1 MRILSNFAARMLGVP
16 TIRESQ
22 RSLMSEFCLNN
33 RIIILKKET
42 SHRLNNSMYN
52 PRLKEEVTF
61 FKAKKDDNE
70 IYLVTNY
77 EEDLGVIEGGH
88 IDRRTYDRWHILA
101 RDYRLY
107 EKPQP
112 YACSFYQ
119 FIKREAEEFHPL
131 EPISYSESALA
142 NRKTDPETDKPI
154 ESKKIRFVCSSCH
167 SASKIP
173 AGIKG
178 IVTCPKCSST
188 TIVEKDGTSAEKPI
202 DKRAFDEAAYRYKKQ
217 KEENQQEKARLQE
230 NSKKVLTPPAPS
242 FTPSEEERAARLAW
256 LKENAE
262 VFERRKAK
270 GRVLNDYE
278 QGLIDRYQAMLK
290 EEIERSSIERNIAET
305 DHPNT
310 TGTEA
315 PVEKLWNKNDGFQPN
330 KRPKGINP
338 IAVVGIGGCGCNSIE
353 NLATTEM
360 LGIDFLS
367 VDKWFESK
375 STALNVARITIG
387 PDDPNT
393 ENMKRLATFISGR
406 KHVVFIVGLGGNF
419 GTLMLQQVANAVGNI
434 SSSTAHLVATLPFAF
449 EGAERS
455 KKAEKALARSV
466 AAFSQVLVLKN
477 QELFALA
484 DEKTTFSEAFR
495 LSDDKIAQYLL
506 QLG

>member
-1 MRILSNFAARMLGVP
+1 MAFGRFFKSLVNSEVMGEEIVRSIIHLYEQTARYNPGDSTYDLLLKTYLARLRARRINIDDERVVLSAMADIQFPAQLPEGKNIKALALYCLFKERPDIIEAYPKFAAEYERLMGPILEPSNF
-16 TIRESQ
+16 
-22 RSLMSEFCLNN
+22 
-33 RIIILKKET
+33 
-42 SHRLNNSMYN
+42 
-52 PRLKEEVTF
+52 
-61 FKAKKDDNE
+61 DDGN
-70 IYLVTNY
+70 
-77 EEDLGVIEGGH
+77 D
-88 IDRRTYDRWHILA
+88 D
-101 RDYRLY
+101 
-107 EKPQP
+107 
-112 YACSFYQ
+112 
-119 FIKREAEEFHPL
+119 PL
-131 EPISYSESALA
+131 E
-142 NRKTDPETDKPI
+142 NRKTTPKADQEI
-154 ESKKIRFVCSSCH
+154 ESKKIRFVCSSCR
-167 SASKIP
+167 SVSKIP

-188 TIVEKDGTSAEKPI
+188 TMVEKDGTSAQKPI
-202 DKRAFDEAAYRYKKQ
+202 DKLAFDEAANRYKKQ
-217 KEENQQEKARLQE
+217 KEENQQQKARLKE
-230 NSKKVLTPPAPS
+230 NSKTVLAPPAPS
-242 FTPSEEERAARLAW
+242 LSPSEDERAARLAW

-290 EEIERSSIERNIAET
+290 EENERSSIERNIAET

-310 TGTEA
+310 AGNEA
-315 PVEKLWNKNDGFQPN
+315 SVEKQWNKNDSFQPN
-330 KRPKGINP
+330 KPLKGINP
-338 IAVVGIGGCGCNSIE
+338 IAVVGIGGCGCNSVE

-375 STALNVARITIG
+375 STALNVAKITIG

-393 ENMKRLATFISGR
+393 ENMKHLAKFISGR

-419 GTLMLQQVANAVGNI
+419 GTLMLQEVANAMGNI
-434 SSSTAHLVATLPFAF
+434 SGSTAHLVATLPFAF

-455 KKAEKALARSV
+455 TKAEKALARSV

-484 DEKTTFSEAFR
+484 DEKTTFAEAFR
-495 LSDDKIAQYLL
+495 LSDGKIAQYLL